1 MDGEIKIAR
10 KGPVATLTISRS
22 DKLNSVTREMLT
34 AFDNKVNQ
42 LTNDPEIMVVIFT
55 GEGEKAFSAGFDLKT
70 VTNLKGDDRTSFF
83 KLLESTIRCIKENR
97 NCITVAAINGYAIG
111 FGAMIVSAC
120 DFRFF
125 SEKAAFR
132 LPEVQLAIFPGAGA
146 TANLMDLVGPART
159 KDILVTG
166 RLVSAEEALQIGL
179 ANRVVPHDE
188 LMSRVEEFVQDI
200 IEKDRRIVMRTVNL
214 VDMMTGQDHAEAA
227 DLETM
232 YTDEWLRELEEND

>member
-1 MDGEIKIAR
+1 MANDKSNITFSKNTPESIGDNEAFVRLIKVAQNDNDIRAVVLTGNGKAFCAGVDLKAINALNEEERAR
-10 KGPVATLTISRS
+10 LTTLGQSTFKRIESFP
-22 DKLNSVTREMLT
+22 K
-34 AFDNKVNQ
+34 
-42 LTNDPEIMVVIFT
+42 VVI
-55 GEGEKAFSAGFDLKT
+55 
-70 VTNLKGDDRTSFF
+70 
-83 KLLESTIRCIKENR
+83 
-97 NCITVAAINGYAIG
+97 AAINGYAIG
-111 FGAMIVSAC
+111 FGAMIASAC

-125 SEKAAFR
+125 SEGAAFQ

-188 LMSRVEEFVQDI
+188 LMSKVEEFVQDVI
-200 IEKDRRIVMRTVNL
+200 KKDRKIVMRTVNL
-214 VDMMTGQDHAEAA
+214 VDMMTGQDHAEAS

>member
-1 MDGEIKIAR
+1 MDGEIKVTR

-34 AFDNKVNQ
+34 AFDDIINQ
-42 LTNDPEIMVVIFT
+42 LTNDPEIMVVIIT
-55 GEGEKAFSAGFDLKT
+55 GEGKKAFSAGFDLKT
-70 VTNLKGDDRTSFF
+70 VTSLKGDERTSFF

-111 FGAMIVSAC
+111 FGAMIASAC

-125 SEKAAFR
+125 SEGAAFQ

-188 LMSRVEEFVQDI
+188 LMSKVEEFVQDVI
-200 IEKDRRIVMRTVNL
+200 KKDRKIVMRTVNL
-214 VDMMTGQDHAEAA
+214 VDMMTGQDHAEAS